1 MTDGHPHDAHPAP
14 QVDDAPTSGV
24 RPARRRRS
32 QEERRDASKKG
43 LLTAALEL
51 IAERGFRA
59 TSFQAIA
66 QRAGY
71 SPSLVSHRFGSKE
84 GLLSEL
90 VRRMLTRWGTDVRD
104 VAVEERT
111 GADALK
117 AIAAAHRSALE
128 QTPSAVRAMYML
140 LFESLIDAPELRR
153 EFEALDQRLRA
164 GNQRLLQ
171 GAQAHGDVRT
181 DIDAEAHAALF
192 LAMLRGITL
201 QWLVDP
207 HAFDLGR
214 VYAALDQLLER
225 GLRS

>member
-1 MTDGHPHDAHPAP
+1 MTDGHPQHAREGSKVGDTPATG
-14 QVDDAPTSGV
+14 A
-24 RPARRRRS
+24 RPPRQRRS
-32 QEERRDASKKG
+32 QEERRDTSKKG

-71 SPSLVSHRFGSKE
+71 SPSLVSHCFGSKE

-90 VRRMLTRWGTDVRD
+90 VRRMLTRWGSDVRD
-104 VAVEERT
+104 VAIEERT

-117 AIAAAHRSALE
+117 AIAAAHRTALE

-140 LFESLIDAPELRR
+140 LFESLIDAQELRR
-153 EFEALDQRLRA
+153 EFVALDQRLRA
-164 GNQRLLQ
+164 GNARLLQ
-171 GAQAHGDVRT
+171 GAQASGEARD

-207 HAFDLGR
+207 QGLDLPR

-225 GLRS
+225 GLRP

>member
-1 MTDGHPHDAHPAP
+1 MNDGHPEDAQDRSLVGAVPEVLP
-14 QVDDAPTSGV
+14 PG
-24 RPARRRRS
+24 RRRRS

-51 IAERGFRA
+51 IGERGFRA

-84 GLLSEL
+84 GLLSEM
-90 VRRMLTRWGTDVRD
+90 VRRMLSRWGTDVRE
-104 VAVEERT
+104 VAIESRT

-117 AIAAAHRSALE
+117 AIAAAHRTALE
-128 QTPSAVRAMYML
+128 QSPSAVRAMYML
-140 LFESLIDAPELRR
+140 LFESLIDAQELRR
-153 EFEALDQRLRA
+153 EFVALDQRLRA
-164 GNQRLLQ
+164 DNAALLRA
-171 GAQAHGDVRT
+171 AQPPDQTHDDV
-181 DIDAEAHAALF
+181 DAEAQAALF

-207 HAFDLGR
+207 QALDLPR
-214 VYAALDQLLER
+214 VYAALDHMLER
-225 GLRS
+225 GLRR